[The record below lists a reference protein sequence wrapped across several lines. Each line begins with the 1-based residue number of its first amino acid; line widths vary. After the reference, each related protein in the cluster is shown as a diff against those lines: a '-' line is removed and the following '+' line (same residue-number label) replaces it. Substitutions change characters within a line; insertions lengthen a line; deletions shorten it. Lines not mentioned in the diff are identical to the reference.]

1 MTDWFSD
8 DDPLAESTPPVE
20 STPSTAVD
28 RAVDA
33 FLRGDA
39 EVVERE
45 MRAAIAEEVAAQTAT
60 IETTTLDP
68 ATAAFLGLD
77 ESEPKREGAIDRVIA
92 QRAARKADAAP
103 TPSTSTH
110 DAITLDPSQERAV
123 ELLCTAPVGVV
134 TGGAGCGKT
143 TCLRVALDRLDAAGV
158 SYALAAPTGKAA
170 KRISEATGR
179 PASTIHR
186 LLEYGPKGSGFTMG
200 FARNA
205 TNPLDFDVVI
215 VDEASMLDV
224 ELGEALCDALREV
237 GDDTP
242 WVESDARIVFIGDA
256 QQLPSVGPG
265 RFLADLI
272 VSGEIPVARLTQVHR
287 AAAESW
293 ICTEAPKVLRG
304 EWPDLTERHDF
315 RFVETDAAEDAI
327 AAILELAEKFAA
339 DGTTAQVLTP
349 QKNTALGTE
358 TLNRALQDTLNPLNG
373 RRVWDGA
380 SKLRVGD
387 RVIQTRNDYTRF
399 VFNGEIGEVVSFDA
413 LKLFVRF
420 DDRVVEYS
428 KDASD
433 ALHLAYALTV
443 HKYQGSEVPWA
454 IVVAHGSHQFMQSR
468 QLLYTAL
475 TRAKK
480 GVVMVGNRKGVE
492 AALKDASPSQ
502 RNTELAELIK
512 AEFARGSDEEG
523 EAA

>member
-8 DDPLAESTPPVE
+8 DDPQP
-20 STPSTAVD
+20 TAAD
-28 RAVDA
+28 RMADA
-33 FLRGDA
+33 FLGGDEEA
-39 EVVERE
+39 AVHEA
-45 MRAAIAEEVAAQTAT
+45 RAAIAEEVAAQ
-60 IETTTLDP
+60 IDP

-77 ESEPKREGAIDRVIA
+77 ESEPSKPKREGAIDRVVA
-92 QRAARKADAAP
+92 QRTARKAAESPAASP
-103 TPSTSTH
+103 APSTPP
-110 DAITLDPSQERAV
+110 ITLDPSQQRAV
-123 ELLCTAPVGVV
+123 ELLCAAPVGVV

-143 TCLRVALDRLDAAGV
+143 TCLRVALDRLDELAI

-179 PASTIHR
+179 SASTIHR
-186 LLEYGPKGSGFTMG
+186 LLEYGPNGRGFSMG
-200 FARNA
+200 FARNEG
-205 TNPLDFDVVI
+205 NPLEYDVVI

-224 ELGEALCDALREV
+224 ELGMALIAALRV
-237 GDDTP
+237 DDP
-242 WVESDARIVFIGDA
+242 ASDTARPDTRIVFIGDA

-272 VSGEIPVARLTQVHR
+272 DSGKVPVARLTQVHR

-315 RFVETDAAEDAI
+315 RFVEADAHEDALT
-327 AAILELAEKFAA
+327 AIVALAEKFAA
-339 DGTTAQVLTP
+339 DGITAQVLTP

-358 TLNRALQDTLNPLNG
+358 TLNRALQDALNPLDG

-399 VFNGEIGEVVSFDA
+399 VFNGEIGEVVDFDA
-413 LKLFVRF
+413 LKLMVRF

-454 IVVAHGSHQFMQSR
+454 IVVAHGSHQYMQSR

-480 GVVMVGNRKGVE
+480 GVVMVGNRKGVD
-492 AALKDASPSQ
+492 AALKDESPSQ
-502 RNTELAELIK
+502 RNTELSELIK
-512 AEFARGSDEEG
+512 GAFEAEESKVG
-523 EAA
+523 AA

>member
-8 DDPLAESTPPVE
+8 DDTFDDAPTDRGAL
-20 STPSTAVD
+20 AVD
-28 RAVDA
+28 RMAETTPAIDRVTGAVDRMVDA
-33 FLRGDA
+33 FLAGNEAGAVHEAR
-39 EVVERE
+39 V
-45 MRAAIAEEVAAQTAT
+45 AIAEAAQS
-60 IETTTLDP
+60 P
-68 ATAAFLGLD
+68 
-77 ESEPKREGAIDRVIA
+77 
-92 QRAARKADAAP
+92 
-103 TPSTSTH
+103 
-110 DAITLDPSQERAV
+110 ITLDPSQQRAV
-123 ELLCTAPVGVV
+123 ELLCAAPVGVV

-143 TCLRVALDRLDAAGV
+143 TCLRVALDRLDELAI

-179 PASTIHR
+179 SASTIHR
-186 LLEYGPKGSGFTMG
+186 LLEYGPNGRGFSMG
-200 FARNA
+200 FARNEG
-205 TNPLDFDVVI
+205 NPLDYGVVI

-224 ELGEALCDALREV
+224 ELGTALIAALRVE
-237 GDDTP
+237 DPLDRPDT
-242 WVESDARIVFIGDA
+242 RIVFIGDA

-272 VSGEIPVARLTQVHR
+272 DSGRVPVARLTQVHR

-315 RFVETDAAEDAI
+315 RFVEADAHEDALT
-327 AAILELAEKFAA
+327 AIVALAEKFAA
-339 DGTTAQVLTP
+339 DGITAQVLTP

-358 TLNRALQDTLNPLNG
+358 TLNRALQDALNPLDG

-399 VFNGEIGEVVSFDA
+399 VFNGEIGEVVDFDA
-413 LKLFVRF
+413 LKLMVRF

-454 IVVAHGSHQFMQSR
+454 IVVAHGSHQYMQSR

-492 AALKDASPSQ
+492 AALKDESPSQ
-502 RNTELAELIK
+502 RNTELADLIK
-512 AEFARGSDEEG
+512 GAFEAPSEAKG
-523 EAA
+523 EAV

>member
-8 DDPLAESTPPVE
+8 DDPQP
-20 STPSTAVD
+20 TAVD
-28 RAVDA
+28 RMADA
-33 FLRGDA
+33 FLEGDEEA
-39 EVVERE
+39 AVHEA
-45 MRAAIAEEVAAQTAT
+45 RAAIAEEVTAQ
-60 IETTTLDP
+60 IDP

-77 ESEPKREGAIDRVIA
+77 ESEPSKPKREGALDRVA
-92 QRAARKADAAP
+92 FSASP
-103 TPSTSTH
+103 TTTPP
-110 DAITLDPSQERAV
+110 ITLDPSQQRAV
-123 ELLCTAPVGVV
+123 ELLCAAPVGVV

-143 TCLRVALDRLDAAGV
+143 TCLRVALDRLDELAI

-179 PASTIHR
+179 SASTIHR
-186 LLEYGPKGSGFTMG
+186 LLEYGPNGRGFQMG
-200 FARNA
+200 FARNEG
-205 TNPLDFDVVI
+205 NPLDHDVVI

-224 ELGEALCDALREV
+224 ELGMALVAALRVE
-237 GDDTP
+237 DSLDRPDT
-242 WVESDARIVFIGDA
+242 RIVFIGDA

-272 VSGEIPVARLTQVHR
+272 DSGKVPVARLTQVHR

-315 RFVETDAAEDAI
+315 RFVEADAHEDALT
-327 AAILELAEKFAA
+327 AIVALAEKFAA
-339 DGTTAQVLTP
+339 DGITAQVLTP

-358 TLNRALQDTLNPLNG
+358 TLNRALQDALNPLDG

-399 VFNGEIGEVVSFDA
+399 VFNGEIGEVVDFDA
-413 LKLFVRF
+413 LKLMVRF

-454 IVVAHGSHQFMQSR
+454 IVVAHGSHQYMQSR

-492 AALKDASPSQ
+492 AALKDESPSQ
-502 RNTELAELIK
+502 RNTELADLIK
-512 AEFARGSDEEG
+512 GAFEAGEREEG
-523 EAA
+523 AA

>member
-8 DDPLAESTPPVE
+8 DDPQP
-20 STPSTAVD
+20 TAAD
-28 RAVDA
+28 RMADA
-33 FLRGDA
+33 FLGGDEEA
-39 EVVERE
+39 AVHEA
-45 MRAAIAEEVAAQTAT
+45 RAAIAEEVAAQ
-60 IETTTLDP
+60 IDP

-77 ESEPKREGAIDRVIA
+77 EVASP
-92 QRAARKADAAP
+92 AP
-103 TPSTSTH
+103 TTPP
-110 DAITLDPSQERAV
+110 ITLDPSQQRAV
-123 ELLCTAPVGVV
+123 ELLCAAPVGVV

-143 TCLRVALDRLDAAGV
+143 TCLRVALDRLDELAI

-179 PASTIHR
+179 SASTIHR
-186 LLEYGPKGSGFTMG
+186 LLEYGPNGRGFSMG
-200 FARNA
+200 FARNEG
-205 TNPLDFDVVI
+205 NPLEYDVVI

-224 ELGEALCDALREV
+224 ELGTALIAALRVE
-237 GDDTP
+237 DPLDRPDT
-242 WVESDARIVFIGDA
+242 RIVFIGDA

-272 VSGEIPVARLTQVHR
+272 DSGKVPVARLTQVHR

-315 RFVETDAAEDAI
+315 RFVEADAHEDALT
-327 AAILELAEKFAA
+327 AIVALAEKFAA
-339 DGTTAQVLTP
+339 DGITAQVLTP

-358 TLNRALQDTLNPLNG
+358 TLNRALQDALNPLDG

-399 VFNGEIGEVVSFDA
+399 VFNGEIGEVVDFDA
-413 LKLFVRF
+413 LKLMVRF

-454 IVVAHGSHQFMQSR
+454 IVVAHGSHQYMQSR

-492 AALKDASPSQ
+492 AALKDESPSQ
-502 RNTELAELIK
+502 RNTELSELIK
-512 AEFARGSDEEG
+512 GAF
-523 EAA
+523 EAPSEMETSR